1 MGASVLR
8 DIKLPNI
15 MFIYV
20 KDCYHVIT
28 LALGLVVPGTEIGQ
42 LGCGAD
48 PASLKAASGA

>member
-28 LALGLVVPGTEIGQ
+28 LALGLVIPGTEIGQ

-48 PASLKAASGA
+48 PASLKAATGA